1 MNVGLFGGTFNP
13 IHCGHLRSA
22 DEICSAFALDR
33 IYFIPSASPP
43 HKQHDDI
50 APVPHRYK
58 MVELAVADN
67 PAFVASRI
75 EIERSGPS
83 YSVDTIRTF
92 GAGLKSTSI
101 AFIIGMD
108 AFCEMHTWREYR
120 EIPRLCDLIVT
131 SRPGFPTPAIEDLLP
146 VALRSAFWYDSS
158 KHRYQHD
165 SGHTLTLYTIN
176 GLQISAS
183 AVRENIQ
190 LGHSL
195 HRQIPPAVS
204 AYITEHDLYTKREDI
219 C

>member
-1 MNVGLFGGTFNP
+1 MKVGLFGGTFNP

-22 DEICSAFALDR
+22 EEICSAFALDR

-101 AFIIGMD
+101 TFIIGMD

-131 SRPGFPTPAIEDLLP
+131 SRPGFPTPAIENLLP
-146 VALRSAFWYDSS
+146 VALRSAFWYDPDTYM
-158 KHRYQHD
+158 YQHD
-165 SGHTLTLYTIN
+165 SGHTLTLYTLN
-176 GLQISAS
+176 GLHISAS
-183 AVRENIQ
+183 VVRENIRVGQ
-190 LGHSL
+190 PM
-195 HRQIPPAVS
+195 HRLVPPAVA
-204 AYITEHDLYTKREDI
+204 AYIAEHGLYTKQEDMR
-219 C
+219 

>member
-1 MNVGLFGGTFNP
+1 
-13 IHCGHLRSA
+13 
-22 DEICSAFALDR
+22 
-33 IYFIPSASPP
+33 
-43 HKQHDDI
+43 
-50 APVPHRYK
+50 
-58 MVELAVADN
+58 
-67 PAFVASRI
+67 VASRI

-92 GAGLKSTSI
+92 GGRLRSTSI

-108 AFCEMHTWREYR
+108 AFREMHTWREYR

-165 SGHTLTLYTIN
+165 SGHTLTLFALN
-176 GLQISAS
+176 GLHISAS
-183 AVRENIQ
+183 AVRENSQ
-190 LGHSL
+190 LGQSL
-195 HRQIPPAVS
+195 NRQVPPAVS
-204 AYITEHDLYTKREDI
+204 AYISEHGLYTKREDI